1 MAERYEVAVGA
12 GSLYIDEGFAIAHA
26 WTGAGV
32 TVDAPFTGAHFLHL
46 AVAGCVLNDVYREAD
61 ARGVP
66 VDGVR
71 VTARGGFDPETWVS
85 SGIEYTVAVDSRARP
100 ADIEELLGAVDEVAE
115 IPRAL
120 RAASVVR
127 RVGQGDPATE
137 PETEPG

>member
-1 MAERYEVAVGA
+1 MAERYEVAVAA
-12 GSLYIDEGFAIAHA
+12 GSLYIDEGFALAHQ

-32 TVDAPFTGAHFLHL
+32 TIDAPFSGPHLLHV
-46 AVAGCVLNDVYREAD
+46 AVAGCVLDDVYREAHS
-61 ARGVP
+61 RGVA

-85 SGIEYTVAVDSRARP
+85 SGIEYTVAVDSTVAP
-100 ADIEELLGAVDEVAE
+100 GDIEDLLGAVDEVAE

-120 RAASVVR
+120 RAGSVVR

-137 PETEPG
+137 TT